1 MAALEEKISQLHEH
15 EKRIIKFLEKNKIAS
30 IDTLAKEL
38 KLSKDAVEKAVL
50 WAKIKGY
57 VGVKEHVKEFIE
69 LTLEGN
75 AYAQGGLPEKKLLKQ
90 VEKNT
95 ASIEELKRRVE
106 YFSIAI
112 AWAKRNEWI
121 SISDGIVSITPK
133 GKEALFRKTKEEIIL
148 SDVLRGEKSFAQQDR
163 PIIDTLVKRGLLK
176 LKQEGKKEVFLTEE
190 GKKIA
195 SKIKLLKEIS
205 QITPQVL
212 KKGEWK
218 TAILRA
224 YDVKLPTPKIYPAK
238 RHFMMQIID
247 YIRRIWIELGFKEMT
262 GPILDISFW
271 NFDALFQPQ
280 DHPARDLAD
289 TFYMAKPEK
298 GRLPSPEI
306 VQAVKATHEN
316 GWTCNSKGW
325 QYKWDE
331 EIAKKCILRTHTTI
345 LSARTLAKLRED
357 IKDGALPAKY
367 FAVGRVF
374 RNETVD
380 WKHLA
385 EFYQTEGIVV
395 DENANFKHFL
405 FYLKRFFSKLG
416 FSKARFRPAY
426 FPYTELSTEI
436 EVWHPEHK
444 TWLELGGAG
453 IFRTEV
459 VKPLLGKDIP
469 VLAWGPGFDR
479 IVMMNYEIKDI
490 RELYWNDLKQ
500 LREVKV
506 WLK

>member
-1 MAALEEKISQLHEH
+1 DTIEKTKECIQLTTEGEEYT
-15 EKRIIKFLEKNKIAS
+15 KR
-30 IDTLAKEL
+30 
-38 KLSKDAVEKAVL
+38 
-50 WAKIKGY
+50 
-57 VGVKEHVKEFIE
+57 
-69 LTLEGN
+69 
-75 AYAQGGLPEKKLLKQ
+75 GLPEKRLLETI
-90 VEKNT
+90 EKGT
-95 ASIEELKRRVE
+95 TSIEELKNKVS
-106 YFSIAI
+106 YFSIGI
-112 AWAKRNEWI
+112 LWAKKNEWVDI
-121 SISDGIVSITPK
+121 SNNNVKITYK
-133 GKEALFRKTKEEIIL
+133 GKEALFRKSKEEIIL
-148 SDVLRGEKSFAQQDR
+148 NEILKGKKNKEDLDSEVIQTLLR
-163 PIIDTLVKRGLLK
+163 RGLIK
-176 LKQEGKKEVFLTEE
+176 IKTETKKDVFLTDK

-195 SKIKLLKEIS
+195 ENIRITKEIS
-205 QITPQVL
+205 QLTPEII
-212 KKGEWK
+212 KKNEWK
-218 TAILRA
+218 NALIRA
-224 YDVKLPTPKIYPAK
+224 YDIHLPSPKIYPAK
-238 RHFMMQIID
+238 RHYMMQIID

-298 GRLPSPEI
+298 GKLPRDDI
-306 VQAVKATHEN
+306 VLAVKNTHEN
-316 GWTCNSKGW
+316 GWTCNSTGW
-325 QYKWDE
+325 QYKWNE

-345 LSARTLAKLRED
+345 LSARTLAKLRD
-357 IKDGALPAKY
+357 DVNNGALPAKY
-367 FAVGRVF
+367 FSVGRVF
-374 RNETVD
+374 RNETID

-385 EFYQTEGIVV
+385 EFYQTDGIVV
-395 DENANFKHFL
+395 DENVNFKHFL

-416 FSKARFRPAY
+416 FPKARFRPAY

-453 IFRTEV
+453 IFRPEV

-479 IVMMNYEIKDI
+479 IVMMNYNIRDI

-500 LREVKV
+500 LREAKV

>member
-1 MAALEEKISQLHEH
+1 MEEKVLQLHEH
-15 EKRIIKFLEKNKIAS
+15 EKKIIKFLQKNKIVS
-30 IDTLAKEL
+30 TEKLAKEL
-38 KLSKDAVEKAVL
+38 NLSKDAVEKAVL

-57 VGVKEHVKEFIE
+57 VDTKEEVKEYLE
-69 LTLEGN
+69 LTLEGEE
-75 AYAQGGLPEKKLLKQ
+75 YANVGLPEKRLLQ
-90 VEKNT
+90 QIEKGT
-95 ASIEELKRRVE
+95 SSIEELKNKVS
-106 YFSIAI
+106 YFSIGI
-112 AWAKRNEWI
+112 AWAKKNDWI
-121 SISDGIVSITPK
+121 SILEGKVKITPK
-133 GKEALFRKTKEEIIL
+133 GKEALFRKTKEEVTLINISKGKKDPKEYDRNVL
-148 SDVLRGEKSFAQQDR
+148 DV
-163 PIIDTLVKRGLLK
+163 LVKRGLVK
-176 LKQEGKKEVFLTEE
+176 IKSDVKRDVFLTEN
-190 GKKIA
+190 GRKIA
-195 SKIKLLKEIS
+195 EKIKIAKEIS
-205 QITPQVL
+205 QLSPEVI

-218 TAILRA
+218 SAVLRA

-238 RHFMMQIID
+238 RHFMMQIIG
-247 YIRRIWIELGFKEMT
+247 YIRKIWIELGFKEMT
-262 GPILDISFW
+262 GPLLDISFW

-289 TFYMAKPEK
+289 TFYMKIPEK
-298 GRLPSPEI
+298 GELPRDDI
-306 VQAVKATHEN
+306 VKAVKATHEN
-316 GWTCNSKGW
+316 GWTCNSTGW
-325 QYKWDE
+325 QYKWEE
-331 EIAKKCILRTHTTI
+331 EIARRCILRTHTTI

-357 IKDGALPAKY
+357 LNNNALPAKY

-395 DENANFKHFL
+395 DENVNFKHFL

-416 FSKARFRPAY
+416 FPKARFRPAY

-436 EVWHPEHK
+436 EVWHPEHN

-453 IFRTEV
+453 IFRPEV
-459 VKPLLGKDIP
+459 VKPLLGRDIP

-479 IVMMNYEIKDI
+479 IVMMNYDIKDI

-500 LREVKV
+500 LREAKV

>member
-1 MAALEEKISQLHEH
+1 MDEISQLHEY
-15 EKRIIKFLEKNKIAS
+15 EKKIIKFLEKVKTSSVENIA
-30 IDTLAKEL
+30 KQL
-38 KLSKDAVEKAVL
+38 KLNKDAVEKAVL
-50 WAKIKGY
+50 WAKVKGFVETKDKTTEY
-57 VGVKEHVKEFIE
+57 LE
-69 LTLEGN
+69 LTLEGEE
-75 AYAQGGLPEKKLLKQ
+75 YSRVGLPEKRLLQMVEKGMNSIAELKAKVSFFSIGIVWAKKNEWVEIQDGKLL
-90 VEKNT
+90 V
-95 ASIEELKRRVE
+95 
-106 YFSIAI
+106 
-112 AWAKRNEWI
+112 
-121 SISDGIVSITPK
+121 TPK
-133 GKEALFRKTKEEIIL
+133 GKEALFRKTREESMLASISKGKTKAEEYDKEL
-148 SDVLRGEKSFAQQDR
+148 L
-163 PIIDTLVKRGLLK
+163 DTLVKRGLVK
-176 LKQEGKKEVFLTEE
+176 VKADVKRDVFLTQT
-190 GKKIA
+190 GKEIA
-195 SKIKLLKEIS
+195 SKIKLTKEIS
-205 QITPQVL
+205 QLTPQTI
-212 KKGEWK
+212 KKGEWRN
-218 TAILRA
+218 ALIRA
-224 YDVKLPTPKIYPAK
+224 YDVRLPAPKVYPAK
-238 RHFMMQIID
+238 RHYMMQIID

-298 GRLPSPEI
+298 GKLPRDDI

-316 GWTCNSKGW
+316 GWTCNSTGW

-331 EIAKKCILRTHTTI
+331 DMAKKCILRTHTTI
-345 LSARTLAKLRED
+345 LSARTLAKLRD
-357 IKDGALPAKY
+357 DVDNGALPAKY
-367 FAVGRVF
+367 FSVGRVF
-374 RNETVD
+374 RNETID

-385 EFYQTEGIVV
+385 EFYQTDGIVV

-416 FSKARFRPAY
+416 FPKARFRPAY

-453 IFRTEV
+453 IFRPEV

-479 IVMMNYEIKDI
+479 IVMMNYNIKDI

-500 LREVKV
+500 LREAKV

>member
-1 MAALEEKISQLHEH
+1 MDEKIMQLHEY
-15 EKRIIKFLEKNKIAS
+15 EKKIIKFLEKAKTSSVENIA
-30 IDTLAKEL
+30 KQL
-38 KLSKDAVEKAVL
+38 KLNKDAVEKAVL
-50 WAKIKGY
+50 WAKVKGFVETKDKTTEY
-57 VGVKEHVKEFIE
+57 LE
-69 LTLEGN
+69 LTLEGEE
-75 AYAQGGLPEKKLLKQ
+75 YSKVGLPEKRLLRMI
-90 VEKNT
+90 EKGMN
-95 ASIEELKRRVE
+95 SIEELKNKVSF
-106 YFSIAI
+106 FSIGLV
-112 AWAKRNEWI
+112 WAKKNEWI
-121 SISDGIVSITPK
+121 EIREGKLFITPK
-133 GKEALFRKTKEEIIL
+133 GKEALFRKTKEEMVLARI
-148 SDVLRGEKSFAQQDR
+148 SKEKVKAEDCEREVVDV
-163 PIIDTLVKRGLLK
+163 LVKRGLVK
-176 LKQEGKKEVFLTEE
+176 VKTEVKRDVFLTQAGRE
-190 GKKIA
+190 IA
-195 SKIKLLKEIS
+195 GKIKLTKEIT
-205 QITPQVL
+205 QLTPQML

-218 TAILRA
+218 TALLRA
-224 YDVKLPTPKIYPAK
+224 YDVRLPTPKVYPAK
-238 RHFMMQIID
+238 RHYMMQIID

-298 GRLPSPEI
+298 GKLPKDEI

-316 GWTCNSKGW
+316 GWTCNSTGW

-331 EIAKKCILRTHTTI
+331 ELAKKCILRTHTTI
-345 LSARTLAKLRED
+345 LSARTLAKLRDDVEN
-357 IKDGALPAKY
+357 GALPAKY
-367 FAVGRVF
+367 FSVGRVF
-374 RNETVD
+374 RNETPD

-385 EFYQTEGIVV
+385 EFYQTDGIVV

-416 FSKARFRPAY
+416 FPKARFRPAY

-436 EVWHPEHK
+436 EVWHPVHK

-453 IFRTEV
+453 IFRPEV

-479 IVMMNYEIKDI
+479 IVMMNYNIKDI

-500 LREVKV
+500 LREAKV